1 MKKLFYFLSLTFLFT
16 TTIIAQN
23 GPEIWTTTTTS
34 VGRVYGMVIDP
45 SNQDIMYSVGLDF
58 GVYKTTD
65 GGTTWN
71 TANTGL
77 TFAQVQAIDISKN
90 NPNVLYVGTA
100 GGNANSGVYKSTDG
114 GGNWTKVNTG
124 INESNISIQA
134 LAIDPTNPNTVYAAV
149 FDGVLNSIN
158 GLFKT
163 TDGGAN
169 WFPSVNGMAAQRNF
183 LSLTF
188 DPVDNNV
195 VYAGTSFFVVTADTG
210 IGPSIVYKTSNGGG
224 SWFNTSNGIPQTPG
238 DRNPVRVINVSDAN
252 SNYLLA
258 GLFMNTANGGVY
270 ISTDAGASW
279 TRKFNGAPQDVGTL
293 IRSAT
298 FRPGSTTEYFVGLDR
313 STFVNVGVWGT
324 TDGGTNWTSFNG
336 GTMLDVYSIRAL
348 VFNSTGSHT
357 LFAGCSSPIG
367 SGAGVYE
374 YTFPVIPVELVS
386 FTADVIGNSINLGWV
401 TATETNN
408 QGFEIQRTSST
419 SENWEKVGFIAGF
432 GTSTELHHYSFSD
445 EPTASGKYQYRLKQ
459 IDFDGSFEYSNTVE
473 VEVMVTKDYS
483 LSQNY
488 PNPFNPATLI
498 SFSIPNDEFVSLR
511 IYDVLGRE
519 VAQIINERK
528 SAGTH
533 QIEFDGAAFNSGVY
547 YYTLTAGSY
556 TETKKMLMIK

>member
-45 SNQDIMYSVGLDF
+45 SNQDIMYSIGLDF

-77 TFAQVQAIDISKN
+77 TFTQVQAIDISKN

-100 GGNANSGVYKSTDG
+100 GGNANSGVYKTTDG
-114 GGNWTKVNTG
+114 GGSWTKINTG
-124 INESNISIQA
+124 LTEASLAIQA
-134 LAIDPTNPNTVYAAV
+134 VMVHPNDPNIAWVAI
-149 FDGVLNSIN
+149 FDGLADAVNGIYKTTNGGTSWSPAIN
-158 GLFKT
+158 GIGDVK
-163 TDGGAN
+163 
-169 WFPSVNGMAAQRNF
+169 NF
-183 LSLTF
+183 LSFAMSPT
-188 DPVDNNV
+188 DPNTI
-195 VYAGTSFFVVTADTG
+195 YAGTSFMVATST
-210 IGPSIVYKTSNGGG
+210 GPSVIYKSTNGGDLW
-224 SWFNTSNGIPQTPG
+224 SAITNGLPTDPAEI
-238 DRNPVRVINVSDAN
+238 NPVRVIKVSDAN

-258 GLFMNTANGGVY
+258 GLFMNTVNGGVY

-298 FRPGSTTEYFVGLDR
+298 FRPGSTTEFYVGLDR
-313 STFVNVGVWGT
+313 STFVNIGVWGT
-324 TDGGTNWTSFNG
+324 TDGGANWTSFNG
-336 GTMLDVYSIRAL
+336 GTMLDVYSIRAV

-367 SGAGVYE
+367 SGAGIYE

-386 FTADVIGNSINLGWV
+386 FTGDVIGNSINLSWV

-459 IDFDGSFEYSNTVE
+459 IDFDGSFEYSNTIE

-498 SFSIPNDEFVSLR
+498 SFSIPNDEFVSLK

-519 VAQIINERK
+519 VAQIINERR

-533 QIEFDGAAFNSGVY
+533 QVEFDGASLNSGVY

-556 TETKKMLMIK
+556 TETKKMLMVK